1 MLFLGR
7 NIFFPMCPAP
17 SFEIAGTTVLGSS
30 SFVIRLTTRNGGIFL
45 CGRVT
50 ITRSVPIR
58 GRDRDPDKSVS
69 VFGSRSS
76 FRNRAGGLCFFIFCE
91 KCQIVSGTSFFGYD
105 SEVESNRNV
114 SIVLVNALSVDSVR
128 IRLLVFGGDLF
139 HI

>member
-1 MLFLGR
+1 MY
-7 NIFFPMCPAP
+7 PAP

-30 SFVIRLTTRNGGIFL
+30 SFVIRLT
-45 CGRVT
+45 
-50 ITRSVPIR
+50 ITRSVPI
-58 GRDRDPDKSVS
+58 RDRDPDKSVS

-114 SIVLVNALSVDSVR
+114 SIVLINALSIDSVC
-128 IRLLVFGGDLF
+128 IRLLFFGGDLF

>member
-7 NIFFPMCPAP
+7 SIFFPMCPAP
-17 SFEIAGTTVLGSS
+17 SFEIAGTTVPGNS

-58 GRDRDPDKSVS
+58 DRDRDPDKSVS

-114 SIVLVNALSVDSVR
+114 SIVLIHALSIDSVR

>member
-7 NIFFPMCPAP
+7 SIFFPMCPAP
-17 SFEIAGTTVLGSS
+17 SFEIAGTTVPGSS

-45 CGRVT
+45 WGRVT
-50 ITRSVPIR
+50 ITRSVPI
-58 GRDRDPDKSVS
+58 RDRDPDKSVS

-91 KCQIVSGTSFFGYD
+91 KCQIVFGTSFFGYD

-114 SIVLVNALSVDSVR
+114 SIVLINALSVDSVR

>member
-7 NIFFPMCPAP
+7 SIFSPMCPAP

-50 ITRSVPIR
+50 ITRSVPI
-58 GRDRDPDKSVS
+58 RDRDPDKSVS

-114 SIVLVNALSVDSVR
+114 SIVLVNALSVDSVC

>member
-7 NIFFPMCPAP
+7 SIFSPMYPAP

-58 GRDRDPDKSVS
+58 DRDTDKSVS
-69 VFGSRSS
+69 VFGSRFS

-114 SIVLVNALSVDSVR
+114 SIVLINALSIDSVR
-128 IRLLVFGGDLF
+128 IRLLFFGGDLF

>member
-17 SFEIAGTTVLGSS
+17 SFEMAGRVRAVLGSS

-50 ITRSVPIR
+50 ITRSVPI
-58 GRDRDPDKSVS
+58 RDRDPDKSVS

-114 SIVLVNALSVDSVR
+114 SIVLINALSIDSVC
-128 IRLLVFGGDLF
+128 IRLLFFGGDLF

>member
-1 MLFLGR
+1 MY
-7 NIFFPMCPAP
+7 PAP

-50 ITRSVPIR
+50 ITRSV
-58 GRDRDPDKSVS
+58 RDRDTDKSVS
-69 VFGSRSS
+69 VFGSRFS

-105 SEVESNRNV
+105 SEVESDRNV
-114 SIVLVNALSVDSVR
+114 SIVLINALSIDSVY